1 MVLDAGTA
9 GGRLEVTPP
18 SPLASPPTAH
28 VPPHRSNEVTPLPS
42 RPPPPLTSPPDRS
55 SAYMRFTERSK
66 GSKGA
71 RGAQVALDEAVDD
84 AALAAR
90 FSKRRHTLTLTL
102 PIR

>member
-1 MVLDAGTA
+1 
-9 GGRLEVTPP
+9 
-18 SPLASPPTAH
+18 
-28 VPPHRSNEVTPLPS
+28 
-42 RPPPPLTSPPDRS
+42 
-55 SAYMRFTERSK
+55 MRFTERSK